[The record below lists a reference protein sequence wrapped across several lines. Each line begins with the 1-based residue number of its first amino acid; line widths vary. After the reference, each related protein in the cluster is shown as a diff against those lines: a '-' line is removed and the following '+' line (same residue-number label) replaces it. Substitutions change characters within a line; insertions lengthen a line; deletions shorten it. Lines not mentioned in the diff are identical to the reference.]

1 MGRVMSVLLLVIAW
15 RPSVVNELPVAA
27 QPRIQFI
34 LKETVR
40 EQNITF
46 STQPGWGRADAEHPL
61 LLLMFLSLPVVG
73 VGLRRRRVEPECVP
87 PVPAHLRS

>member
-34 LKETVR
+34 LKETVVTVLGKYVAQGDFR
-40 EQNITF
+40 SDDQK
-46 STQPGWGRADAEHPL
+46 
-61 LLLMFLSLPVVG
+61 
-73 VGLRRRRVEPECVP
+73 VEVT
-87 PVPAHLRS
+87 VS